1 MTPFLVAGDQLTAAQ
16 LYALLRLR
24 SDVFIVEQEAAY
36 ADVDGLDLLPST
48 VHLWWQPDSAM
59 QACLRLL
66 TEPDGTARIGRVCT
80 VRDARGTGLGAVL
93 MAAAV
98 EHLGNV
104 PMVLDAQTYALRFY
118 EKFGFVAAG
127 ETYLED
133 GIEHVTMR
141 RLPEVR
147 TGG

>member
-1 MTPFLVAGDQLTAAQ
+1 MTPYLVAGDKLTAAQ

-48 VHLWWQPDSAM
+48 THLWCEGMTAY
-59 QACLRLL
+59 LRLL
-66 TEPDGTARIGRVCT
+66 TEPDGTARIGRVC
-80 VRDARGTGLGAVL
+80 VAVEARGTGLGAVL

-104 PMVLDAQTYALRFY
+104 PMVLDAQTYALPFY
-118 EKFGFVAAG
+118 EKFGFVVAG
-127 ETYLED
+127 ERYLED

-141 RLPEVR
+141 RPALPEVR

>member
-1 MTPFLVAGDQLTAAQ
+1 VTLNLVAGDQLTAAQ

-24 SDVFIVEQEAAY
+24 ADVFVVEQEAAY

-48 VHLWWQPDSAM
+48 VHLWWQPGSVL

-66 TEPDGTARIGRVCT
+66 IEPDGTARIGRVC
-80 VRDARGTGLGAVL
+80 VARDARGTGLGGVL
-93 MAAAV
+93 MGAAV
-98 EHLGNV
+98 EHLGDV
-104 PMVLDAQTYALRFY
+104 PMVLDAQTYALPFY
-118 EKFGFVAAG
+118 EKFGFVSVG

-141 RLPEVR
+141 R
-147 TGG
+147 

>member
-1 MTPFLVAGDQLTAAQ
+1 MTPHLVAGDQLTAAQ

-24 SDVFIVEQEAAY
+24 SDVFIVEQEAPY

-48 VHLWWQPDSAM
+48 VHLWCSGPT
-59 QACLRLL
+59 ACLRVLA
-66 TEPDGTARIGRVCT
+66 EPDGTARIGRVC
-80 VRDARGTGLGAVL
+80 VARDARGTGLGAVL

-104 PMVLDAQTYALRFY
+104 PMVLDAQTYALPFY
-118 EKFGFVAAG
+118 EKFGFVVAG

-141 RLPEVR
+141 R
-147 TGG
+147 

>member
-1 MTPFLVAGDQLTAAQ
+1 MTPYLVAGDQLTAAQ

-24 SDVFIVEQEAAY
+24 ADVFIVEQEAAY

-48 VHLWWQPDSAM
+48 VHLWSEGPT
-59 QACLRLL
+59 ACLRVL
-66 TEPDGTARIGRVCT
+66 TEPDGTARIGRVC
-80 VRDARGTGLGAVL
+80 VAREARGTGLGAEL

-104 PMVLDAQTYALRFY
+104 PMVLDAQTYALPFY
-118 EKFGFVAAG
+118 EKFGFVVVG
-127 ETYLED
+127 ERYLED

-141 RLPEVR
+141 RPVLPEVR

>member
-1 MTPFLVAGDQLTAAQ
+1 VTPYLVAGDKLTAAQ

-48 VHLWWQPDSAM
+48 THLWCEGPTAY
-59 QACLRLL
+59 LRLL
-66 TEPDGTARIGRVCT
+66 TEPDGTARIGRVC
-80 VRDARGTGLGAVL
+80 VAVEARGTGLGAVL

-104 PMVLDAQTYALRFY
+104 PMVLDAQTYALPFY
-118 EKFGFVAAG
+118 EKFGFVVAG
-127 ETYLED
+127 ERYLED

-141 RLPEVR
+141 RPVLPEVR

>member
-1 MTPFLVAGDQLTAAQ
+1 MTPNLVAGDQLTAAQ

-36 ADVDGLDLLPST
+36 ADVDGLDLLPTT
-48 VHLWWQPDSAM
+48 VHLWTTEPA
-59 QACLRLL
+59 ACLRLL
-66 TEPDGTARIGRVCT
+66 TDPDGTARIGRVC
-80 VRDARGTGLGAVL
+80 VSREARGTGLGAVL

-104 PMVLDAQTYALRFY
+104 PMVLDAQTYALPFY
-118 EKFGFVAAG
+118 EKFGFVAVG
-127 ETYLED
+127 ERYLED

-141 RLPEVR
+141 RSVLPEAR
-147 TGG
+147 IGG

>member
-1 MTPFLVAGDQLTAAQ
+1 VTPNLVTGDQLTAAQ

-48 VHLWWQPDSAM
+48 THLWCEGMTAY
-59 QACLRLL
+59 LRLL
-66 TEPDGTARIGRVCT
+66 TEPDGTARIGRVC
-80 VRDARGTGLGAVL
+80 VAVEARGTGLGGVL

-104 PMVLDAQTYALRFY
+104 PMVLDAQTYALPFY
-118 EKFGFVAAG
+118 EKFGFVVAG
-127 ETYLED
+127 ERYLED

-141 RLPEVR
+141 RSAEVR

>member
-1 MTPFLVAGDQLTAAQ
+1 MTPNLVTGDQLTAAQ

-48 VHLWWQPDSAM
+48 THLWCEGMTAY
-59 QACLRLL
+59 LRLL
-66 TEPDGTARIGRVCT
+66 TEPDGTARIGRVC
-80 VRDARGTGLGAVL
+80 VAVEARGTGLGGVL

-104 PMVLDAQTYALRFY
+104 PMVLDAQTYALPFY
-118 EKFGFVAAG
+118 EKFGFVVAG
-127 ETYLED
+127 ERYLED

-141 RLPEVR
+141 RSAEVR

>member
-1 MTPFLVAGDQLTAAQ
+1 MTSYLVAGDQLTAAQ

-36 ADVDGLDLLPST
+36 ADVDGRDLLPGT
-48 VHLWWQPDSAM
+48 VHLWWQPDSEP
-59 QACLRLL
+59 QAYLRLL
-66 TEPDGTARIGRVCT
+66 TEPDGTARIGRVC
-80 VRDARGTGLGAVL
+80 VARDARGTGLGAVL

-98 EHLGNV
+98 EHLGDV

-118 EKFGFVAAG
+118 EKFGFAAVG

-141 RLPEVR
+141 RVVPVN
-147 TGG
+147 G